1 MNFSY
6 SFIDKKIQNH
16 YYFEQ
21 ISSLNEINDKE
32 FAMLTKG
39 RSFYVSK
46 PWLTA
51 IELMRGQDTAYI
63 VARDNENK
71 LLGVL
76 PFYWGKPSV
85 RGYYEP
91 FKRFLEPTKG
101 NFLEKDWSPT
111 LIIGSRS
118 AYSCEFLLDNHLTS
132 EEQNSILQQMITYVQ
147 DRMASHGAVS
157 ISALYINQEGCNQLK
172 KIVSNPEDFFITGAN
187 AVITIEWSTFEDY
200 LLSLKSKERTKAR
213 KERGVFLSRGYDIR
227 LTKLGDSLETFAQLF
242 INHEHKYG
250 YQTSL
255 QNQIKELQV
264 FINTASEYSHF
275 LTLNLKDMVV
285 GCLLLFLWEDTI
297 YARTVGFDFDIVG
310 QSFEYFNLGYY
321 ALIEFAINHN
331 FKYID
336 YGMGTYRAKLK
347 RGAHL
352 EPVYGYIY
360 SPTTSSPFIDSEF
373 KQWNQIRT
381 NAVIQNNI
389 DVLERINFP

>member
-6 SFIDKKIQNH
+6 SFIDEKVQSH

-21 ISSLNEINDKE
+21 VSSLNEIDDEE
-32 FAMLTKG
+32 FIALTKK

-51 IELMRGQDTAYI
+51 IERMRGKDTAYI
-63 VARDNENK
+63 VVRNNQNK

-101 NFLEKDWSPT
+101 NFIEKDWSPT

-118 AYSCEFLLDNHLTS
+118 AYACEFLLSEHLSTQ
-132 EEQNSILQQMITYVQ
+132 EQTLILQQMITCVQ
-147 DRMASHGAVS
+147 NRMASYGAAS
-157 ISALYINQEGCNQLK
+157 LSALYINKEGCNQLK
-172 KIVSNPEDFFITGAN
+172 QIVSNPEDFFITGAN

-213 KERGVFLSRGYDIR
+213 KERGVFLSKGYDIR
-227 LTKLGDSLETFAQLF
+227 LAKLEDSLETFAQLF

-255 QNQIKELQV
+255 ENQIKELEV
-264 FINTASEYSHF
+264 FIDTADEYSHI
-275 LTLNLKDMVV
+275 LTLNLKDVV
-285 GCLLLFLWEDTI
+285 AGCLLLFLWEDTI

-321 ALIEFAINHN
+321 ALIEFAIDRN

-360 SPTTSSPFIDSEF
+360 SPSTSSPFIDSEF
-373 KQWNQIRT
+373 KQWNEFRT
-381 NAVIQNNI
+381 EAVIQNNI